1 MICQIIIEI
10 TLSESNIDEII
21 ISETL
26 CKPLLFTSI
35 SNLLTFPLTS
45 LIYHLQSIAELV
57 DSSIPSVCHDQPLP
71 CSDLTSGDCLQRK
84 EVEAMMVRSHQL
96 ICSRILCHCL
106 ATWRTGGSRPLLLRA
121 VQRVGR
127 RKDSLNLISVSVS
140 QGGALPFY
148 LICYFRPL
156 EFSVDRF

>member
-45 LIYHLQSIAELV
+45 IICHLQSIAELV

-84 EVEAMMVRSHQL
+84 EVEAMMVRSHHMQSNSL
-96 ICSRILCHCL
+96 S
-106 ATWRTGGSRPLLLRA
+106 LLDHMTD
-121 VQRVGR
+121 R
-127 RKDSLNLISVSVS
+127 RKQTASTAS
-140 QGGALPFY
+140 GTAG
-148 LICYFRPL
+148 RPA
-156 EFSVDRF
+156 ER